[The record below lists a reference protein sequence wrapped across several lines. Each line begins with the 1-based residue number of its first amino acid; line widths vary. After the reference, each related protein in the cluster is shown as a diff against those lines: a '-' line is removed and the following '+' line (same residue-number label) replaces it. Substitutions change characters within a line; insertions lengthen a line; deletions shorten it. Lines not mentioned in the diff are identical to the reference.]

1 MFIEPFAQQNEIHKI
16 FGKLSN
22 HDAFKL
28 LGVKINKEVF
38 NKFMFDLCSTWCQF
52 LDIELFSYFLIA
64 IYIQISQG
72 TSLATS
78 YFRNTASIT
87 PIDLEFMEEFEEIK
101 AMYSKNRKKDLRY
114 YRAWCEW
121 NYLRINEVG

>member
-1 MFIEPFAQQNEIHKI
+1 MFIEPFADKSDVHKI
-16 FGKLSN
+16 LGKLSN

-38 NKFMFDLCSTWCQF
+38 NKFMFDLCSTWCEF

-72 TSLATS
+72 VSLS
-78 YFRNTASIT
+78 NSSFRSTASIT
-87 PIDLEFMEEFEEIK
+87 PIDL
-101 AMYSKNRKKDLRY
+101 
-114 YRAWCEW
+114 
-121 NYLRINEVG
+121 